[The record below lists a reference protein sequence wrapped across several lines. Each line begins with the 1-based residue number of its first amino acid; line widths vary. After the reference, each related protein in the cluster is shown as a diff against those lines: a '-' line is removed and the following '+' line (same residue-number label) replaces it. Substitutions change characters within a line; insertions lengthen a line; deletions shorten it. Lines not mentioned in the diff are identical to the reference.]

1 MYFRILK
8 YIVEHRKIV
17 VFVTTCALILSLIY
31 TMISGVQYSSEAL
44 LMPPIQQGTESILS
58 AWMASINLPAMITP
72 ASGSLTTSQ
81 ILADILESRRLAEY
95 IIESLN
101 LKSYYGV
108 EKTEDALK
116 ELHARTKV
124 SVTQTGLIKLRVK
137 DKDPEFAM
145 KLARLYISGLDSLN
159 RYLSFSRA
167 VQTRDFISR
176 QLGSYRAKLDSLRI
190 EISEYQK
197 KHGIVDIDEQVRGA
211 IDLATEVR
219 LKVVLAEIEKRLLEE
234 FTRES
239 SFELRRK
246 KAEYHLLNE
255 QLNKIMEGDT
265 SYAVFIPLRRLPE
278 LYRNYAEMQRDLEV
292 TEQVYSF
299 LLQRYE
305 ETGIDV
311 ARDTPTIQVVD
322 EPRIA
327 EKPTGIPAPLI
338 VLLATVVA
346 FLWIVGM
353 LAWIGWIQLRDKGPE
368 EERAFEELKS
378 ILSDD
383 ISRVRRFLKI

>member
-17 VFVTTCALILSLIY
+17 LFVTACALVLSLIY

-44 LMPPIQQGTESILS
+44 LMPPIQQGTEGILS
-58 AWMASINLPAMITP
+58 AWMASFNLPAMITP

-95 IIESLN
+95 VIENLD
-101 LKSYYGV
+101 LKSYYSV

-116 ELHARTKV
+116 ELRARTKV
-124 SVTQTGLIKLRVK
+124 SVTQTGLIELRVK

-176 QLGSYRAKLDSLRI
+176 QLESYRARLDSLRI

-197 KHGIVDIDEQVRGA
+197 KHGIVNIDEQVRGA
-211 IDLATEVR
+211 IDLATEVK

-246 KAEYHLLNE
+246 KAEYRLLNE

-278 LYRNYAEMQRDLEV
+278 LYRRYAEMQRDLEV

-327 EKPTGIPAPLI
+327 EKPTGFPAPLI
-338 VLLATVVA
+338 VLLTTLVA
-346 FLWIVGM
+346 FIWIVGI
-353 LAWIGWIQLRDKGPE
+353 LAWIGWIQLRDKVPE

-383 ISRVRRFLKI
+383 IARVRRFLKI

>member
-17 VFVTTCALILSLIY
+17 LFVTACALVLSLIY

-44 LMPPIQQGTESILS
+44 LMPPIQQGTEGILS
-58 AWMASINLPAMITP
+58 AWMASFNLPAMITP

-95 IIESLN
+95 IIENLD

-116 ELHARTKV
+116 ELRARTKV
-124 SVTQTGLIKLRVK
+124 SVTQTGLIELRVK

-176 QLGSYRAKLDSLRI
+176 QLESYRARLDSLRI

-197 KHGIVDIDEQVRGA
+197 KHGIVNIDEQVRGA
-211 IDLATEVR
+211 IDLATEVK

-246 KAEYHLLNE
+246 KAEYRLLNE

-278 LYRNYAEMQRDLEV
+278 LYRRYAEMQRDLEV

-327 EKPTGIPAPLI
+327 EKPTGFPAPLI
-338 VLLATVVA
+338 VLLTTLVA
-346 FLWIVGM
+346 FIWMVGI
-353 LAWIGWIQLRDKGPE
+353 LAWIGWIQLRDKVPE

-383 ISRVRRFLKI
+383 IARVRRFLKI

>member
-17 VFVTTCALILSLIY
+17 LFVTACALVLSLIY

-44 LMPPIQQGTESILS
+44 LMPPIQQGTEGILS
-58 AWMASINLPAMITP
+58 AWMASFNLPAMITP

-95 IIESLN
+95 IIENLD

-116 ELHARTKV
+116 ELRARTKV
-124 SVTQTGLIKLRVK
+124 SVTQTGLIELRVK

-176 QLGSYRAKLDSLRI
+176 QLESYRARLDSLRI

-197 KHGIVDIDEQVRGA
+197 KHGIVNIDEQVRGA
-211 IDLATEVR
+211 IDLATEVK

-246 KAEYHLLNE
+246 KAEYRLLNE

-265 SYAVFIPLRRLPE
+265 SYAVFIPLHRLPE
-278 LYRNYAEMQRDLEV
+278 LYRRYAEMQRDLEV

-327 EKPTGIPAPLI
+327 EKPTGFPAPLI
-338 VLLATVVA
+338 VLLTTLVA
-346 FLWIVGM
+346 FIWIVGI
-353 LAWIGWIQLRDKGPE
+353 LAWIGWIQLRDKVPE

-383 ISRVRRFLKI
+383 IARVRRFLKI